1 MENDHKQV
9 PQKPTIDFNE
19 LFIKALTTI
28 LSYCGVPGV
37 VLLMLYFFV
46 INNGTAEQK
55 QEIINSYVL
64 LRNKETH
71 FMVMYWSLLGLLA
84 FIIIQHSYW
93 KGRTRMQKEQID
105 EQDKT
110 IASLQDKL
118 NIKNN
123 QP

>member
-1 MENDHKQV
+1 MEKDPKQA

-55 QEIINSYVL
+55 QEIINSYIL
-64 LRNKETH
+64 MRNKETH
-71 FMVMYWSLLGLLA
+71 FMVMYWGLLGLLA

-93 KGRTRMQKEQID
+93 KGRTRMQKAKID
-105 EQDKT
+105 EQVKT
-110 IASLQDKL
+110 IVILEDKL
-118 NIKNN
+118 NNKNK
-123 QP
+123 QL